1 MLKPAFQ
8 IEASEISDEELLQS
22 RLLVEVNPNS
32 LTYLLLNQRHMRP
45 LVVKHFQL
53 EFGKE
58 RSLTDVLREIMEEDG
73 MLRRPVKETLLVYN
87 FPESSLIPETVFA
100 MDTNREIIDTL
111 HGNLQKGL
119 ILTEKIPWWELFNV
133 YRISPDLHHLLQQT
147 FTAGKY
153 WHYYSLLL
161 KSYKMFDSAA
171 MFDPAGTFNSANAF
185 DPAGT
190 SDPPNGFDPAGA
202 SVPPDAGDC
211 IKVIFYA
218 DKMVALVVR
227 GGQVRLV
234 QTFHYQDTKDVV
246 YYLLNCCHQLGLRQ
260 EGVRLLVG
268 GLIDRQSSLSEE
280 LHKYFLQVHFEEID
294 ESIKVTDELKELP
307 LHYFSSILKMA
318 VCA

>member
-8 IEASEISDEELLQS
+8 IEVSDISDEELLQS
-22 RLLVEVNPNS
+22 RLLVEVNPNAF
-32 LTYLLLNQRHMRP
+32 TYVLLNQRNMSP
-45 LVVKHFQL
+45 LVVKYFQL
-53 EFGKE
+53 EPNKDLP
-58 RSLTDVLREIMEEDG
+58 LTETLREILESDG
-73 MLRRPVKETLLVYN
+73 LLKRPVKETLLVYN
-87 FPESSLIPETVFA
+87 FPESSLIPEPVFT

-133 YRISPDLHHLLQQT
+133 YRISPDLHHLLQQS

-161 KSYKMFDSAA
+161 KSYKMFDS
-171 MFDPAGTFNSANAF
+171 
-185 DPAGT
+185 
-190 SDPPNGFDPAGA
+190 SDKD
-202 SVPPDAGDC
+202 DC

-218 DKMVALVVR
+218 DKMVALVIREGKVH
-227 GGQVRLV
+227 LM
-234 QTFHYQDTKDVV
+234 QTFPYHDTKDVA
-246 YYLLNCCHQLGLRQ
+246 YHLLNCCHQLGIDQ
-260 EGVRLLVG
+260 SAVRLLVG
-268 GLIDRQSSLSEE
+268 GLIDRQSALSDE
-280 LHKYFLQVHFEEID
+280 LHKYFLRINFEAID

>member
-8 IEASEISDEELLQS
+8 IKVSDISDEELLQS
-22 RLLVEVNPNS
+22 RLLVEVNPHAF
-32 LTYLLLNQRHMRP
+32 TYVLLNQRNMSP
-45 LVVKHFQL
+45 LVVRYFQL
-53 EFGKE
+53 ESSRE
-58 RSLTDVLREIMEEDG
+58 MPLIETLREIMETDDL
-73 MLRRPVKETLLVYN
+73 LRRPVKETLLVYN
-87 FPESSLIPETVFA
+87 FPESSLIPEPVFT

-133 YRISPDLHHLLQQT
+133 YRISPDLHQLLQQT

-161 KSYKMFDSAA
+161 KSYKMFDST
-171 MFDPAGTFNSANAF
+171 D
-185 DPAGT
+185 
-190 SDPPNGFDPAGA
+190 GA
-202 SVPPDAGDC
+202 DC

-218 DKMVALVVR
+218 DKMITLVVR
-227 GGQVRLV
+227 NGKVHLV
-234 QTFHYQDTKDVV
+234 QTFPYQDTKDVA
-246 YYLLNCCHQLGLRQ
+246 YHLLNCCQQLGINQ
-260 EGVRLLVG
+260 EEVKLLVG
-268 GLIDRQSSLSEE
+268 GLIDRQSALSTE
-280 LHKYFLQVHFEEID
+280 LHKYFLHISFEEID

>member
-8 IEASEISDEELLQS
+8 IEVSDISDEEMLQS
-22 RLLVEVNPNS
+22 RLLVEVNPNAF
-32 LTYLLLNQRHMRP
+32 TYVLMNQRNMSP
-45 LVVKHFQL
+45 LVVKYFQL
-53 EFGKE
+53 EPNKE
-58 RSLTDVLREIMEEDG
+58 LSLTETLREIVETDE
-73 MLRRPVKETLLVYN
+73 MLKRPVKETLLVYN
-87 FPESSLIPETVFA
+87 FPESSLIPEPVFT

-133 YRISPDLHHLLQQT
+133 YRISPDLHQLLQQS

-161 KSYKMFDSAA
+161 KSYKMFDS
-171 MFDPAGTFNSANAF
+171 
-185 DPAGT
+185 
-190 SDPPNGFDPAGA
+190 SDQE
-202 SVPPDAGDC
+202 DC

-218 DKMVALVVR
+218 DKMVALVIRDGKVH
-227 GGQVRLV
+227 LV
-234 QTFHYQDTKDVV
+234 QTFPYQDSKDVA
-246 YYLLNCCHQLGLRQ
+246 YHLLNCCHQLGIKQ
-260 EGVRLLVG
+260 EEVKLLVG
-268 GLIDRQSSLSEE
+268 GLIDRQSALSAE
-280 LHKYFLQVHFEEID
+280 LHKYFLRINFEEID